1 MSTPNLLR
9 LISLAALW
17 GASFLFMR
25 VVSPVLGAVPSAFWR
40 VTLGALGLLA
50 LLLVMRVPPVFRG
63 RLPALL
69 ALGAINSGIPF
80 LMYSLAAQ
88 VLPAGYSAILN
99 ALTPLMGVVMGAAF
113 FGEGVSRAKM
123 GGVILGLVGVAVLTQ
138 AGPVALNVAV
148 LGGVL
153 ACLVAT
159 ACYGLAGFL
168 VRRWITERG
177 GLDSRLVA
185 FGSQVGAMLCLAPML
200 AWYLFTAPA
209 TPDGPTLGITGWGAL
224 LALGLLC
231 TAFAYVLLF
240 DLIANVGPIKA
251 MTVTF
256 LIPLFGVLWGWMFLN
271 ETLSSAHA
279 IGGGLIAVAM
289 WLVVK
294 PSRMPVTPRS
304 T

>member
-1 MSTPNLLR
+1 VHPRAARGIVRPVRCLCRHCAAPFCVAALLIPSEAMSTPNLLR
-9 LISLAALW
+9 LLFLAALW

-25 VVSPVLGAVPSAFWR
+25 VASPVLGAVPSAFWR
-40 VTLGALGLLA
+40 VVLGALGLLA
-50 LLLVMRVPPVFRG
+50 LLLVMRVPPAFRG

-99 ALTPLMGVVMGAAF
+99 ALTPLMGVVIGAAF

-123 GGVILGLVGVAVLTQ
+123 GGVILGLGGVAVLTQ

-168 VRRWITERG
+168 VRRWIAGWWLSAASWVPCCVWRRYWPG
-177 GLDSRLVA
+177 ICSPPRPPPAIKPWALSA
-185 FGSQVGAMLCLAPML
+185 GAHCWRWGCCARPLPMCCCL
-200 AWYLFTAPA
+200 T
-209 TPDGPTLGITGWGAL
+209 
-224 LALGLLC
+224 
-231 TAFAYVLLF
+231 
-240 DLIANVGPIKA
+240 
-251 MTVTF
+251 
-256 LIPLFGVLWGWMFLN
+256 
-271 ETLSSAHA
+271 
-279 IGGGLIAVAM
+279 
-289 WLVVK
+289 
-294 PSRMPVTPRS
+294 
-304 T
+304 